1 MLLSQKI
8 ARVCPSLALTLDFDF
23 DFDFDFDADA
33 DADAGLRQQWI
44 SKLYA
49 LRVES
54 KAFAFQ
60 NWLGNPG

>member
-1 MLLSQKI
+1 ML
-8 ARVCPSLALTLDFDF
+8 T
-23 DFDFDFDADA
+23 
-33 DADAGLRQQWI
+33 AGLRQQWM